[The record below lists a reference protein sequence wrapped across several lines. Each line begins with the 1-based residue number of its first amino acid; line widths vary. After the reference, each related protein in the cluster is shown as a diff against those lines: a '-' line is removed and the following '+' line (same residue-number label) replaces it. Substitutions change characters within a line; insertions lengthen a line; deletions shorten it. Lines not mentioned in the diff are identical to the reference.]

1 MICDFDAFSITGSIC
16 FGSPPRTTT
25 FPPNGISKA
34 FVSFSDNMSLSD
46 LSRASKHCRFVI
58 NASSHI
64 MRSVCVSNSAI
75 FVPRFISHIDNL
87 SMSIGIRNREW
98 VVRPFGSNKKP
109 RLMMLLLELF
119 FFLPLDL
126 TQLCSIRMFCQF
138 LHDRI

>member
-16 FGSPPRTTT
+16 FGSPPRTTI
-25 FPPNGISKA
+25 FPPNGIFKV

-46 LSRASKHCRFVI
+46 LSRASKHCLFVI

-64 MRSVCVSNSAI
+64 MRSVSVSNSAI
-75 FVPRFISHIDNL
+75 FVPRFISHIDNS

-98 VVRPFGSNKKP
+98 AVRPFGSNKKP

-119 FFLPLDL
+119 FFLPLDM